1 MHVYVCVVKGFLNDE
16 HMQNSRTSTC
26 KMRVAKKIARIVRVQ
41 IIEIIG
47 SIEDFEKRL
56 FPFYVLIIIFE

>member
-1 MHVYVCVVKGFLNDE
+1 
-16 HMQNSRTSTC
+16 
-26 KMRVAKKIARIVRVQ
+26 MRVAKKIARIVRVQ

-56 FPFYVLIIIFE
+56 FPKTFHNHINLLGASIKFFDSVIFLL